1 MRTGDTTRSRTWRR
15 LATAALI
22 LTTACSTQTGSD
34 AADYVLREGAI
45 DGPSNLI
52 GLSETTLHVSN
63 TGEYSHTLIVTDE
76 EGEVMG
82 ATGLVE
88 SGEETTL
95 EVDLEPGT
103 YVFSCRIVAED
114 DEGNLR
120 DHYEEGMHRTVVVAG
135 SK

>member
-1 MRTGDTTRSRTWRR
+1 LRTVETRGSRAWRR
-15 LATAALI
+15 LAAVVLI
-22 LTTACSTQTGSD
+22 LTAACSTQTASG
-34 AADYVLREGAI
+34 AADYVLRESAI

-52 GLSETTLHVSN
+52 GLGDTTLYVSN

-88 SGEETTL
+88 SGEDTTL

-120 DHYEEGMHRTVVVAG
+120 DHYEQGMHRTVTVTG
-135 SK
+135 

>member
-1 MRTGDTTRSRTWRR
+1 MRTGDTTGSRAWR
-15 LATAALI
+15 LMATVALT
-22 LTTACSTQTGSD
+22 LTAACSTQTASG

-45 DGPSNLI
+45 DGPSNLT
-52 GLSETTLHVSN
+52 GSSETTLHASN

-76 EGEVMG
+76 DGEVMG

-95 EVDLEPGT
+95 QVDLEPGT

-120 DHYEEGMHRTVVVAG
+120 DHYEDGMHRTVTV
-135 SK
+135 S